1 MLFRSTLNGEQ
12 VQMASFSGFK
22 LIGVNPH
29 SANVGAA
36 MLLADYVTN
45 EENETLRFQQRAQ
58 GPSNTNALAAASS
71 PALTAVV
78 AQSEYANLQRVG
90 GNYWASAETLGQI
103 CVNGNPD
110 GKDPQTLI
118 EDAVAGIT
126 APVTQ

>member
-1 MLFRSTLNGEQ
+1 MPHLFYHSPPTDSHRLFLSD
-12 VQMASFSGFK
+12 SWSGIH
-22 LIGVNPH
+22 L
-29 SANVGAA
+29 
-36 MLLADYVTN
+36 
-45 EENETLRFQQRAQ
+45 
-58 GPSNTNALAAASS
+58 

>member
-1 MLFRSTLNGEQ
+1 MT
-12 VQMASFSGFK
+12 
-22 LIGVNPH
+22 
-29 SANVGAA
+29 
-36 MLLADYVTN
+36 
-45 EENETLRFQQRAQ
+45 
-58 GPSNTNALAAASS
+58 
-71 PALTAVV
+71 
-78 AQSEYANLQRVG
+78 QSEYANLQRVG